1 MSRSSSRLVAVTGAT
16 GFVGPHLVRALARH
30 GWTVRLLV
38 RRWSP
43 LPDLAGVQ
51 AELVL
56 GDLAD
61 ERALGNLIDGAE
73 AVVHAAGLIKAR
85 TSADF
90 MAVNRDGTAL
100 LSRLTPDARFLL
112 LSSLAA
118 REPDLSPYA
127 ASKRAGEEV
136 LKTRSGQG
144 RGSWLAV
151 RAPAVYG
158 PGDRETLAYFK
169 TVDRGLA
176 PRPMVAGA
184 RLSLIHVADLAEA
197 VVRALESDLAASVY
211 EVDDGHP
218 GGHTYDDMARA
229 AGLALKGG
237 DLKGREV
244 GRQPWILAI
253 PRPVLAAVGAW
264 NGLRQS
270 LGGAPQILTAGKV
283 AEMFHPDW
291 TIHDRRLAEATG
303 FSARYDLQR
312 GFADT
317 VLWYRQRRWL
327 GNR

>member
-1 MSRSSSRLVAVTGAT
+1 MAPGTRAAARSARLAASASASGIECT
-16 GFVGPHLVRALARH
+16 LQQRVRPR
-30 GWTVRLLV
+30 
-38 RRWSP
+38 
-43 LPDLAGVQ
+43 
-51 AELVL
+51 
-56 GDLAD
+56 
-61 ERALGNLIDGAE
+61 ERASEQRGGEREAERDTAAAKLGKSCEITRFKGLGEISPNEFKQFIGKGMKLSQVEYAPRTDAANILTFYMGKNTPDRQDFIIENLRVEKDLVE
-73 AVVHAAGLIKAR
+73 AVAR
-85 TSADF
+85 
-90 MAVNRDGTAL
+90 GI
-100 LSRLTPDARFLL
+100 
-112 LSSLAA
+112 
-118 REPDLSPYA
+118 
-127 ASKRAGEEV
+127 
-136 LKTRSGQG
+136 
-144 RGSWLAV
+144 
-151 RAPAVYG
+151 
-158 PGDRETLAYFK
+158 
-169 TVDRGLA
+169 A
-176 PRPMVAGA
+176 PRPAVADA

-229 AGLALKGG
+229 AGLALKVG

>member
-1 MSRSSSRLVAVTGAT
+1 MSKLVAVTGAT
-16 GFVGPHLVRALARH
+16 GFVGPHLVRALVRH

-51 AELVL
+51 ADLVL

-61 ERALGNLIDGAE
+61 EKSLGWLVDGAE

-85 TSADF
+85 SEADF
-90 MAVNRDGTAL
+90 LAVNRDGTAL
-100 LSRLTPDARFLL
+100 LSRLAPAARFLL

-118 REPDLSPYA
+118 REPGLSPYA
-127 ASKRAGEEV
+127 ASKRAAEEV
-136 LKTRSGQG
+136 LKTRSGP
-144 RGSWLAV
+144 WLAV

-169 TVDRGLA
+169 TVDRGWA
-176 PRPMVAGA
+176 PRPMVEGA

-197 VVRALESDLAASVY
+197 LVRGLEAGLPPSVY
-211 EVDDGHP
+211 EMDDGHP
-218 GGHTYDDMARA
+218 GAHDYDDMARA
-229 AGLALKGG
+229 AGQALGRTPRTLA
-237 DLKGREV
+237 V
-244 GRQPWILAI
+244 

-291 TIHDRRLAEATG
+291 AVHDRRLAEATG
-303 FSARYDLQR
+303 FSARYDLQG

-317 VLWYRQRRWL
+317 VMWYRQHRWL

>member
-1 MSRSSSRLVAVTGAT
+1 LSKLVAVTGAT
-16 GFVGPHLVRALARH
+16 GFVGPHLVRALVRH

-51 AELVL
+51 ADLVL

-61 ERALGNLIDGAE
+61 ETALGRLVDGAA

-85 TSADF
+85 TEADF
-90 MAVNRDGTAL
+90 MAVNRDGTAQ
-100 LSRLTPDARFLL
+100 LSRRAPAARFLL

-118 REPDLSPYA
+118 REPGLSPYA
-127 ASKRAGEEV
+127 ASKRAAEEV
-136 LKTRSGQG
+136 LKVRSGP
-144 RGSWLAV
+144 WLGV

-169 TVDRGLA
+169 TVDRGWA
-176 PRPMVAGA
+176 PRPLVEGA

-197 VVRALESDLAASVY
+197 LVCGLEAGLPPSVY
-211 EVDDGHP
+211 EIDDGHP
-218 GGHTYDDMARA
+218 GAHDYDDMARA
-229 AGLALKGG
+229 AGQALGRTPRTLA
-237 DLKGREV
+237 V
-244 GRQPWILAI
+244 

-291 TIHDRRLAEATG
+291 TVHDRRLAEATG
-303 FSARYDLQR
+303 FSARYDLQG

-317 VLWYRQRRWL
+317 VLWYRQHRWL

>member
-1 MSRSSSRLVAVTGAT
+1 MSRSNPRLVAVTGAT
-16 GFVGPHLVRALARH
+16 GFVGPHLVQALARH

-61 ERALGNLIDGAE
+61 EKALGRLVDGAG

-85 TSADF
+85 TEADF
-90 MAVNRDGTAL
+90 MAVNRDGTAR
-100 LSRLTPDARFLL
+100 LSRLVPAARFLL

-118 REPDLSPYA
+118 REPGLSAYA
-127 ASKRAGEEV
+127 ASKRAAEVV
-136 LKTRSGQG
+136 LKER
-144 RGSWLAV
+144 RGPWLAV

-169 TVDRGLA
+169 TVDHGWA
-176 PRPMVAGA
+176 PRPMVEGA
-184 RLSLIHVADLAEA
+184 RLSLIHAADLAEA
-197 VVRALESDLAASVY
+197 LARSLESDLPPSVY
-211 EVDDGHP
+211 EIDDGCP
-218 GGHTYDDMARA
+218 GAHDYDDMARA
-229 AGLALKGG
+229 AGLALNVGG
-237 DLKGREV
+237 G
-244 GRQPWILAI
+244 GRQPRTLAV

-264 NGLRQS
+264 NGMRQS

-283 AEMFHPDW
+283 AEMFHRDW

-303 FSARYDLQR
+303 FTARFDLQR
-312 GFADT
+312 GFAET
-317 VLWYRQRRWL
+317 VLWYRQRHWL
-327 GNR
+327 RNR